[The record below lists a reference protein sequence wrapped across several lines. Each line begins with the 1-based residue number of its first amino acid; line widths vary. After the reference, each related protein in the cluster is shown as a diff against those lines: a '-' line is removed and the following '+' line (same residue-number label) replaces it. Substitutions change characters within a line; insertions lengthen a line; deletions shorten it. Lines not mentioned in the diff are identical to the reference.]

1 MNLSRFKK
9 SIGERLAEVAIHMV
23 VAVAALLTLY
33 PFIYV
38 LSSSL
43 SSPDAVSTAKVWLY
57 PIDFTWKAY
66 EKVAAD
72 PNIWT
77 GYANTLFYTFAGTA
91 VNILFTIAGAY
102 PLSKKRLR
110 GRSLLSFMVLLTMW
124 LKPGMIP
131 FYLNLRDFGL
141 LDKRITILTA
151 FACSAFYVVLLRTY
165 FESIPESLEE
175 SAKIDGANDITIL
188 AKIILPLS
196 KPALATIGLYYA
208 VQRWNGYFWA
218 MLILKSPT
226 KIPLQVFLKKLIVEM
241 NLGDNI
247 GLGDVAATGI
257 SQETVIYATI
267 IISALPMIMLYPFI
281 QKYFEKGIMVGSVK
295 G

>member
-1 MNLSRFKK
+1 MNHSRLKK
-9 SIGERLAEVAIHMV
+9 STGERIAEVAIHCI
-23 VAVAALLTLY
+23 VAGAAFLTLY

-38 LSSSL
+38 LASSL
-43 SSPDAVSTAKVWLY
+43 SSPDAVSAAKVWFY
-57 PIDFTWKAY
+57 PIGFTLEAY
-66 EKVAAD
+66 KKVAANPD
-72 PNIWT
+72 IWI
-77 GYANTLFYTFAGTA
+77 GYANSLFYTFAGTA
-91 VNILFTIAGAY
+91 VNLLITIAGAY

-110 GRSLLSFMVLLTMW
+110 GRTILSFMVLLTMW

-131 FYLNLRDFGL
+131 FYLNLRDFEL
-141 LDKRITILTA
+141 LDKRITILIA
-151 FACSAFYVVLLRTY
+151 FACSAFYVILLRTY

-188 AKIILPLS
+188 TRIILPLS

-218 MLILKSPT
+218 MLILKDP
-226 KIPLQVFLKKLIVEM
+226 KKVPLQVFLKKLIVEM
-241 NLGDNI
+241 NLGDDV
-247 GLGDVAATGI
+247 GLGDAANMI

-267 IISALPMIMLYPFI
+267 IVSALPMIILYPFI

>member
-1 MNLSRFKK
+1 MNHLRLKK
-9 SIGERLAEVAIHMV
+9 SPGERLVEIIIHIV
-23 VAVAALLTLY
+23 VALAALLTLY

-38 LSSSL
+38 LASSL
-43 SSPDAVSTAKVWLY
+43 SSPDAVSSAKVWLY
-57 PIDFTWKAY
+57 PIDFTLEAY
-66 EKVAAD
+66 KKVAAN
-72 PNIWT
+72 PNIWI
-77 GYANTLFYTFAGTA
+77 GYANSLFYTLAGTA

-110 GRSLLSFMVLLTMW
+110 GRSFLSFMVLLTMW

-131 FYLNLRDFGL
+131 FYLNLRDFNL
-141 LDKRITILTA
+141 LDKRITILIA
-151 FACSAFYVVLLRTY
+151 FACSAFYVILLRTY
-165 FESIPESLEE
+165 FESIPDSLEE

-188 AKIILPLS
+188 AKIMLPLS

-241 NLGDNI
+241 NLGDDI
-247 GLGDVAATGI
+247 GLGDAAAAI

-267 IISALPMIMLYPFI
+267 IISALPMIVLYPFI